1 MRKLFVLIFMFL
13 SLQSIYAQKSRSVK
27 INGTVEYIS
36 SQFVYINFKN
46 TNGINIG
53 DTLFLKYRKRLRPKL
68 IVKTKSSRSCAAIVI
83 GKKVKKGMKVIAF
96 IKNAKKENKSG
107 IKKTEYVKIEKYSE
121 DKTKIKKSS
130 RIGKLKSIK
139 SEFYGRFSLSGYSNI
154 SNIPGQQDY
163 QHWRHSLSLYANNI
177 SGSKISLSSYVTF
190 RYRADQWNLV
200 QSNLGSALKFY
211 DLAIKYQI
219 NSNANLLVGRKINRK
234 LSNVG
239 AIDGLQFETKV
250 NNFFIGGILGSRP
263 NFSDYGFNIKLL
275 ELGAYINRTD
285 SVGNGQ
291 MSNTLSIMQQ
301 MNDFTTDR
309 RFLYFQHSSNF
320 IKNVYLFLSTEF
332 DLFEHIHE
340 RSANKFSLTSLF
352 LSLRYSPARWVT
364 VSTSYDARRN
374 VIYYET
380 FKNYIDQLVE
390 NATRQ
395 GFRLRINLRPVR
407 YVFASVYSGYR
418 FRKSDI
424 KPTRNFGGSVT
435 YSRLPFVNASLN
447 ISYIKLITNY
457 LDGNIIGVRLS
468 KDIFNGLIYS
478 TVGYRRVNYTFNN
491 SAPDLLQDIFL
502 VDLSLRVSRKISL
515 SLSYEGTYQGI
526 TSYSNIFANIT
537 TRF

>member
-1 MRKLFVLIFMFL
+1 MKNILIISLLFFVMEN
-13 SLQSIYAQKSRSVK
+13 SLAQTTSKTK
-27 INGTVEYIS
+27 IEGSVEYIS
-36 SQFVYINFKN
+36 SQYIYISFKS
-46 TNGINIG
+46 TSDIKIG
-53 DTLFLKYRKRLRPKL
+53 DTLYVKYRKKLRPRL
-68 IVKTKSSRSCAAIVI
+68 IVKSKSSRSCAAVLI
-83 GKKVKKGMKVIAF
+83 G
-96 IKNAKKENKSG
+96 S
-107 IKKTEYVKIEKYSE
+107 
-121 DKTKIKKSS
+121 KIKKGRKVYAFIYRADKMKKVVRKESKIVNKYS
-130 RIGKLKSIK
+130 YTKNDIDKHSLNTIGVLENNKPEL
-139 SEFYGRFSLSGYSNI
+139 YGRLSISGYSSL

-177 SGSKISLSSYVTF
+177 SGSNISLSSYVTF

-211 DLAIKYQI
+211 DLAMKYQI
-219 NSNANLLVGRKINRK
+219 NSNTNLLVGRKINRK

-301 MNDFTTDR
+301 MNDFSTDR

-380 FKNYIDQLVE
+380 FKNYIDQLIE